1 MVIKIKTY
9 YLIDYENVHDSG
21 FKGADQLTG
30 KEHVHIFSSANAP
43 YVNISSLSSLKGKFY
58 FHKVPAGKE
67 SLDMNLVS
75 FLGYLIHKN
84 KGKKVI
90 YIIISQ
96 DRGYDK
102 VIRFWKDEKGVVIA
116 RRNSF
121 EIETKPEEKQINC
134 PNKKMKI
141 NLDVQHA
148 LAKEKIKGEFVN
160 GVASIVSKNYKMT
173 NRKQVIYLTLLSR
186 YGKQN
191 GLKLYNLIKHL
202 L

>member
-30 KEHVHIFSSANAP
+30 KEHVHIFSSDNAP

-84 KGKKVI
+84 KDKKVI

-102 VIRFWKDEKGVVIA
+102 VIQYWKEDKGVVIA
-116 RRNSF
+116 RRSCF
-121 EIETKPEEKQINC
+121 EIEINSKEKQINC

-141 NLDVQHA
+141 NLDVQQV
-148 LAKEKIKGEFVN
+148 LAKEKVKGEFVN
-160 GVASIVSKNYKMT
+160 GVASVVAKNYTMK

-186 YGKQN
+186 YGKQD
-191 GLKLYNLIKHL
+191 GLHLYNLIKHL

>member
-1 MVIKIKTY
+1 MFQIKTF

-21 FKGADQLTG
+21 FKGADHLSG

-43 YVNISSLSSLKGKFY
+43 YINISSLASLKGKFY
-58 FHKVPAGKE
+58 FHNVPAGKE

-75 FLGYLIHKN
+75 YLGYLIHKN
-84 KGKKVI
+84 RSKKVI

-102 VIRFWKDEKGVVIA
+102 VIQYWKKEKGVVIA

-121 EIETKPEEKQINC
+121 EMETKPEEKQINC

-141 NLDVQHA
+141 NLDVQQV
-148 LAKEKIKGEFVN
+148 LAKEKVKGEFVN
-160 GVASIVSKNYKMT
+160 GVASVVAKNYEIN

-186 YGKQN
+186 YGKQD
-191 GLKLYNLIKHL
+191 GLRLYSLIKHL

>member
-1 MVIKIKTY
+1 MFQIKTF

-21 FKGADQLTG
+21 FKGADQLSG
-30 KEHVHIFSSANAP
+30 KEYIHIFSTTNAS
-43 YVNISSLSSLKGKFY
+43 YVNISLLASLKGKLY

-75 FLGYLIHKN
+75 YLGYLIHKN
-84 KGKKVI
+84 RSKKVI

-102 VIRFWKDEKGVVIA
+102 VIQYWKKEKGVVIA

-141 NLDVQHA
+141 NLDVQQV
-148 LAKEKIKGEFVN
+148 LAKEKVKGEFVN
-160 GVASIVSKNYKMT
+160 GVASVVAKNYEIN

-186 YGKQN
+186 YGMQD
-191 GLKLYNLIKHL
+191 GLRLYSLIKHL

>member
-1 MVIKIKTY
+1 MKTY
-9 YLIDYENVHDSG
+9 YLIDYENVHNNG

-30 KEHVHIFSSANAP
+30 KEHIHIFSSANAP
-43 YVNISSLSSLKGKFY
+43 YVNISSLSSLSGKFY

-75 FLGYLIHKN
+75 FLGYLISKN
-84 KGKKVI
+84 KGREVI
-90 YIIISQ
+90 YLIHSQ

-102 VIRFWKDEKGVVIA
+102 VIQYWEEEKGVVIA

-121 EIETKPEEKQINC
+121 EIKTKPEEKQINC

-141 NLDVQHA
+141 NLDVQQV

-160 GVASIVSKNYKMT
+160 GVASAVAKNYEIN

-186 YGKQN
+186 YGKQD
-191 GLKLYNLIKHL
+191 GLHLYNLIKHL